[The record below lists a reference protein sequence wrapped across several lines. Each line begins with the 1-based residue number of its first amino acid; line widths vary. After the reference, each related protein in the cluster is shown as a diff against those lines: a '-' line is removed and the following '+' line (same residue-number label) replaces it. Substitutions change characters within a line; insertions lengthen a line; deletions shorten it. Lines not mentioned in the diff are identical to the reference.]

1 MTALVAEG
9 AHEAGRQG
17 AMRAKH
23 LLSQVLGKAIDLP
36 FNAYDHGAKLTF
48 TDANLEPSQFSFDLR
63 GVLRR
68 PDGARFAGEEIAEVF
83 VEVKAHS
90 TGDAL
95 LAEFRKFL
103 RRAAVVA
110 SQPDHADSWFIFL
123 AGVPF
128 GTTLGIALCD
138 GALLAQCQAEWP
150 SSIQQASAQLHKRV
164 TLVIATQSFE
174 RLLTK
179 WGRND

>member
-1 MTALVAEG
+1 MTALVAEA

-48 TDANLEPSQFSFDLR
+48 TDADSEPSQFSFDLR

-68 PDGARFAGEEIAEVF
+68 PDGHRFAGEEISEVF

-128 GTTLGIALCD
+128 WTTLSMALCD
-138 GALLAQCQAEWP
+138 GTLLAQCQTEWP
-150 SSIQQASAQLHKRV
+150 PSIQRSSAQLSCRV
-164 TLVIATQSFE
+164 SLVIATPSFE

-179 WGRND
+179 CGRID